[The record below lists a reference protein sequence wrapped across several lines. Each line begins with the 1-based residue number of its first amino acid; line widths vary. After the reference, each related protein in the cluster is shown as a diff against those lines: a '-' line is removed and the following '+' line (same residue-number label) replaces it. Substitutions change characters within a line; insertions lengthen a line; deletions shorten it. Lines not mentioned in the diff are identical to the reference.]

1 MRNSTLPA
9 KPSYELLDAVVHRNW
24 QERDFCVFK
33 SKTEVDGVT
42 TVLTLYFW
50 DNICK

>member
-24 QERDFCVFK
+24 QERDFYVCK